1 MKMSYKDVRL
11 EWEKHSQLCYN
22 SVHCVYISDNPNT
35 FKGVTILYNF
45 LLPDAYVNSVHE
57 ITPERLHEQG
67 IKGIITDLDNTLVEW
82 DRADATEEIMT
93 WLEQL
98 KAAGIRVII
107 VSNNNEERV
116 KHFATPLGI
125 PYIHRA
131 RKPLG
136 SAYYA
141 GLLKLRLRRDEVAMV
156 GDQLLTDI
164 FGGKRQK
171 LYTFLVRPVAESDGV
186 VTLFNRFIERRIFN
200 DLKRRGITT
209 WEEK

>member
-1 MKMSYKDVRL
+1 M
-11 EWEKHSQLCYN
+11 
-22 SVHCVYISDNPNT
+22 
-35 FKGVTILYNF
+35 YNF